1 VSNEVLRLKGWV
13 SFLIPFLVALSGGL
27 GSYALPG
34 VPRPTVIATIIIAS
48 AALVAGLSGLSSFLS
63 TEFADHKAKQDTN
76 TAAPVTVI
84 PVVPVIPV
92 SQPPQPVVSA
102 EPVKS

>member
-1 VSNEVLRLKGWV
+1 MSNEVLRLKGWV

-34 VPRPTVIATIIIAS
+34 VPRPTLIATIIIVS

-63 TEFADHKAKQDTN
+63 TVFADHKAKQADDAVL
-76 TAAPVTVI
+76 AATVK
-84 PVVPVIPV
+84 PVVPAV
-92 SQPPQPVVSA
+92 
-102 EPVKS
+102 EPVKI